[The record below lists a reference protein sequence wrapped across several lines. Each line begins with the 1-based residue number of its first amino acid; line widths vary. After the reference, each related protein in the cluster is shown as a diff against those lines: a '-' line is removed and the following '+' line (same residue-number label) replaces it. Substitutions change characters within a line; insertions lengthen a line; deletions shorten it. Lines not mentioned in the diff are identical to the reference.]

1 MTDLLCKPDSSL
13 GRLTN
18 ISPAA
23 IHAGLPARKRNS
35 YTKRHGDRCEAQSS
49 SYAFWQGRTG
59 GYGTSNGTNKSETN
73 LESRLVVSLRQAN
86 VQGPWVTLNTQMPL
100 NPIHV
105 SLMHNG
111 RVLIVSGSGNLPSDT
126 TYLGAVWDPTTDT
139 VTTQPVPF
147 DMFCNGMVVLPDG
160 RPFVISGTAT
170 R

>member
-1 MTDLLCKPDSSL
+1 M
-13 GRLTN
+13 
-18 ISPAA
+18 
-23 IHAGLPARKRNS
+23 
-35 YTKRHGDRCEAQSS
+35 
-49 SYAFWQGRTG
+49 
-59 GYGTSNGTNKSETN
+59 
-73 LESRLVVSLRQAN
+73 
-86 VQGPWVTLNTQMPL
+86 TLNTQMPL

-160 RPFVISGTAT
+160 RPFVISGTNNTIHFMVIRGLRLMIQLLGISCSCNQWRMAAGIPLRQHSAT
-170 R
+170 EA